1 MQSFRENSPEN
12 PTFTTPSWKIDS
24 DIVLSLATG
33 PVLLGLLANKAVNE
47 SLLEIGL
54 YSEEI
59 FRGDRLPMLNFPQ
72 NSSDKSS
79 LDNE

>member
-1 MQSFRENSPEN
+1 MQSFRENSSKN
-12 PTFTTPSWKIDS
+12 PTLTTPSWKISS

-33 PVLLGLLANKAVNE
+33 PVLLGLLGNKAINE
-47 SLLEIGL
+47 LLSEIGL

-72 NSSDKSS
+72 SPSE
-79 LDNE
+79 L